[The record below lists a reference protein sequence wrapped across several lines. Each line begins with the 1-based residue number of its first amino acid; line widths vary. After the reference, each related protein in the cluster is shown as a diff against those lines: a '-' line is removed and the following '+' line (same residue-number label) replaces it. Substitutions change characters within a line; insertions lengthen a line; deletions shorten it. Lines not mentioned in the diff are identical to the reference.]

1 MNYFLI
7 QYIFNHIDVALIVKD
22 KLFNDKFAVDI
33 LYQYDFVVY
42 KMNTKLYFSF
52 ILLSYCYHMGENR
65 NV

>member
-22 KLFNDKFAVDI
+22 KLFNDKFAV

-42 KMNTKLYFSF
+42 KMNMKLYFSF
-52 ILLSYCYHMGENR
+52 ILIVITWVQTAMFKY
-65 NV
+65 V